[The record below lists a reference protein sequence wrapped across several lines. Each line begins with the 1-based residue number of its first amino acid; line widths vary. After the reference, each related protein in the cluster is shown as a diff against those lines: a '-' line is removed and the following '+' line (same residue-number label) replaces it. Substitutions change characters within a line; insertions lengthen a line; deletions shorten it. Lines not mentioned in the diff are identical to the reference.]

1 MARVVEVISVKSE
14 PKYFCKEDW
23 TAKSPDGLIGQ
34 INGLSRSGSQLI

>member
-1 MARVVEVISVKSE
+1 MQVIWVKSE
-14 PKYFCKEDW
+14 LEYFCEGGW